1 MSTLKNWGSEM
12 PVERARK
19 SVGSKISR
27 QLWMRSGG
35 RCEYCNK
42 LLYRDSLTER
52 FMNKA
57 YISHIVAAKEGFVRG
72 DSKLSE
78 ELEVAFDN
86 LMLLCDECHN
96 RIDKADPARHPVEVL
111 QKIKKTHEDRIEL
124 LTAIK
129 PKNKSHILT
138 FMAKI
143 GEHLPVIDYQ
153 DAANTML
160 TDYYPA
166 SHRMVELGIENYP
179 KEDDQNEYWQV
190 LESTLTENFQTKV
203 FPLLKSGE
211 VNHFSVFGLAP
222 QPLLIRLGV
231 LLSDIKHVRVHTN
244 IREPQTWKHPE
255 DEDPLDFVIIEPEDK
270 TGVPVLN
277 ISITADINES
287 RIQSVLE
294 EHASIWKLT
303 VPTPGK
309 DLVRSDATLQN
320 FRKRVRE
327 IFERIKKAHGEDE
340 TLRVFPAMPN
350 STAIEFGRVW
360 QPKAELPM
368 IIFDQNRSR
377 DGFIKTVSII
387 KPKRTQYES

>member
-1 MSTLKNWGSEM
+1 M

-27 QLWMRSGG
+27 QLWMQSGG

-57 YISHIVAAKEGFVRG
+57 YISHIIAAKEGFVRG

-78 ELEVAFDN
+78 ELEVAFEN

-96 RIDKADPARHPVEVL
+96 RIDKADPARHTVEVL

-143 GEHLPVIDYQ
+143 GEHLPVIDFQ
-153 DAANTML
+153 DAANAML

-179 KEDDQNEYWQV
+179 KEDDEDEYWQV

-203 FPLLKSGE
+203 SPLLKSGE

-255 DEDPLDFVIIEPEDK
+255 DGDSLDFQIVEPEDK
-270 TGVPVLN
+270 TGLPVLN
-277 ISITADINES
+277 ISVTADINES
-287 RIQSVLE
+287 RIHSVLG
-294 EHASIWKLT
+294 EHVSIWKLT
-303 VPTPGK
+303 VPIPGK
-309 DLVRSDATLQN
+309 DLVRSDRTLQY

-327 IFERIKKAHGEDE
+327 VFEQIKRAHGEDE

-368 IIFDQNRSR
+368 IIYDQNRKR

-387 KPKRTQYES
+387 KPKRTQYVS